1 MPNRDKNILYGI
13 SCAIIGSANRILSA
27 KTSQFHNGWDYSDM
41 IISRSEQGGKRLP
54 QFIDNFIAER

>member
-1 MPNRDKNILYGI
+1 MPNRDKNIFYGI

-27 KTSQFHNGWDYSDM
+27 KTNNSTMVG
-41 IISRSEQGGKRLP
+41 IIRICLFRGQNRKEKRLP